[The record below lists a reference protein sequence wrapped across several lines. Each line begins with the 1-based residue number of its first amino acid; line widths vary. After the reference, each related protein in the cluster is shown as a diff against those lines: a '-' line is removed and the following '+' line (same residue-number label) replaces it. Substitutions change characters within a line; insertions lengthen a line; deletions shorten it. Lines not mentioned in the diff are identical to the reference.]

1 MEIIERNGLRILKAA
16 QGMTLQKKG
25 DETHSFSQI
34 IYLGSLDT
42 QDNYEEITLEKAEK
56 LMREYDNTDEQ
67 VSDAETECTDEIKVF
82 KDDTSTT

>member
-1 MEIIERNGLRILKAA
+1 MELIERNGLRILKAA

-34 IYLGSLDT
+34 IYLGSLDS

-56 LMREYDNTDEQ
+56 LMRKDENE
-67 VSDAETECTDEIKVF
+67 AELAATETE
-82 KDDTSTT
+82 